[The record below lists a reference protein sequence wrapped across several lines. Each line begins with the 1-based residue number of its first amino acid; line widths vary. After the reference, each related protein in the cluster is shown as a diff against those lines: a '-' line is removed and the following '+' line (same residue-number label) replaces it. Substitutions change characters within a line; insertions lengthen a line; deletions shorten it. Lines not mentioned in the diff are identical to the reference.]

1 MTHAPDDNGRPSG
14 LGRMP
19 KNRARLLIVSV
30 FVLMI
35 VVAFGFM
42 ILVGQP
48 D

>member
-1 MTHAPDDNGRPSG
+1 MTQAPDGPDRPSDS
-14 LGRMP
+14 GRLP
-19 KNRARLLIVSV
+19 KNRARVLIVSV

-48 D
+48 G

>member
-1 MTHAPDDNGRPSG
+1 MTHAPDDHENRSG
-14 LGRMP
+14 LGRLP

-42 ILVGQP
+42 ILIGQP